1 MAELT
6 DTDGIWEYAVKT
18 ESATTCLATIGR
30 FVKTPIP
37 FVLVISVLGEI
48 LVWLVVSE
56 IGSIYIPVGCCEGW
70 EGLGY
75 LMLYAYIHML
85 RLVLVPI
92 GSGIL
97 AYLVHWGFR
106 KRQGSALFARVG
118 LSIGIIV
125 LGTLL
130 LSFSFPFVILLL
142 GMLLPI

>member
-1 MAELT
+1 MET
-6 DTDGIWEYAVKT
+6 GSE
-18 ESATTCLATIGR
+18 TTRLATVGR
-30 FVKTPIP
+30 FAIATVP
-37 FVLVISVLGEI
+37 FVLIMAVLGET

-85 RLVLVPI
+85 RLVLIPI

-106 KRQGSALFARVG
+106 KRRGSALFVRVG
-118 LSIGIIV
+118 LSIGVIV

>member
-1 MAELT
+1 M
-6 DTDGIWEYAVKT
+6 
-18 ESATTCLATIGR
+18 TT
-30 FVKTPIP
+30 IP
-37 FVLVISVLGEI
+37 FALVTSVLGEI

-97 AYLVHWGFR
+97 AYLVHWGCI
-106 KRQGSALFARVG
+106 RQGSALFVRVG
-118 LSIGIIV
+118 LSIGVIV

>member
-1 MAELT
+1 MIKESTST
-6 DTDGIWEYAVKT
+6 D
-18 ESATTCLATIGR
+18 SATIRR
-30 FVKTPIP
+30 FVMTTIP
-37 FVLVISVLGEI
+37 FALVTSVFGEI

-75 LMLYAYIHML
+75 LMLYAYIHMF

-92 GSGIL
+92 VSGIL
-97 AYLVHWGFR
+97 AYLVHWGFH
-106 KRQGSALFARVG
+106 KRQGGALFVRVG
-118 LSIGIIV
+118 LSIGVIV